1 MSRGAD
7 ATDLP
12 APRSIPQGYDVS
24 AWCRAC
30 QHTVRLDLSALVAG
44 GHGDVPLIHLLLRR
58 RCGSVQRP
66 LLIRNVSRRCQGARP
81 ARLGCLFTFVR
92 RRYAM
97 RPET

>member
-1 MSRGAD
+1 VSRGAD

-12 APRSIPQGYDVS
+12 APRSIRQGYDVS

-58 RCGSVQRP
+58 RCGSDQFGV
-66 LLIRNVSRRCQGARP
+66 IVGAVSAGKWRSAPSAIEQEMRRS
-81 ARLGCLFTFVR
+81 
-92 RRYAM
+92 
-97 RPET
+97 